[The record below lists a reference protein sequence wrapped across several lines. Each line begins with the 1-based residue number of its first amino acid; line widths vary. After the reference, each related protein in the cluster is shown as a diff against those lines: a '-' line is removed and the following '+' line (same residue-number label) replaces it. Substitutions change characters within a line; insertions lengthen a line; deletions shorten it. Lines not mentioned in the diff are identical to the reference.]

1 MKKTLITAVGVALL
15 STAAHADIYSDA
27 TFDLFDNG
35 LDVLDISSVSVSDD
49 GVNLSIAV
57 TTRGFANWTKYMM
70 YFDTQP
76 TGGTSTNAWSRPVD
90 LSGAS
95 IEYFLG
101 SWVDQTTNNSQFVT
115 WTGSAWNWGSESI
128 LTNSVSGNTVT
139 WQISLA
145 AMGLSAGST
154 FYFDVATSGGFND
167 PPGIDHL
174 SRSTPATGGW
184 TQASLAGAFLAYTV
198 TPAPGAVALLG
209 LAGIV
214 GGSRRRK

>member
-1 MKKTLITAVGVALL
+1 MKKNLITAVGVALL

-35 LDVLDISSVSVSDD
+35 FDNLDISSVSVSDD

-76 TGGTSTNAWSRPVD
+76 TGGTSTNAWSRPVN

-95 IEYFLG
+95 IEYYMG
-101 SWVDQTTNNSQFVT
+101 SWVDQPSSNSQFVT
-115 WTGSAWNWGSESI
+115 WTGSAWNWGSESY

-145 AMGLSAGST
+145 SMGLSAGST
-154 FYFDVATSGGFND
+154 FYFDVATSGGGAD
-167 PPGIDHL
+167 PGVDHL
-174 SRSTPATGGW
+174 SRSTAATSGW
-184 TQASLAGAFLAYTV
+184 GEASTAGAFLAYTV